1 MRLGDIA
8 DTLRAMV
15 VVVIIGFLVVFALVD
30 SRSAYTGAAG
40 PQLGLLP
47 LVASFGVLLL
57 AASALL
63 LTLADRSIKLGLFHL
78 SVLLFVLVYWL
89 AVVYNNGFM
98 AGAVAV
104 MVAAVL
110 MAFSV
115 QGAGRPLYLVAAKWA
130 LRVVVFGSLLAGVFF
145 PDWALVPFGV
155 SDRSLFG
162 FSTRLV
168 GLATSPNYLGLAA
181 ATLLIVE
188 LTSASKARRLL
199 SAAGLG
205 VVASLAVAAYV
216 MLWAQSRGV
225 IIAAFVAALS
235 LLLSRLLGQ
244 SNWAYVASSWLAVG
258 SSALVVFWIPG
269 DVFLND
275 SLDDSSS
282 GRVDIW
288 ASVLSSWDQYRLF
301 GVSQNSATLIQY
313 GAGNAHNGLLE
324 LLVTGGMPLLSA
336 ALVLFISS
344 SVIILRA
351 GSAGALAG
359 VVLVFVSWQFLFG
372 TPLRLTS
379 LNWNLLVVILLVGA
393 CSRASFTQLVSSRA
407 VSTSC

>member
-1 MRLGDIA
+1 
-8 DTLRAMV
+8 
-15 VVVIIGFLVVFALVD
+15 
-30 SRSAYTGAAG
+30 
-40 PQLGLLP
+40 
-47 LVASFGVLLL
+47 
-57 AASALL
+57 
-63 LTLADRSIKLGLFHL
+63 
-78 SVLLFVLVYWL
+78 
-89 AVVYNNGFM
+89 
-98 AGAVAV
+98 
-104 MVAAVL
+104 